1 MDVFVEDVLL
11 TAPFGREMHLRIRE
25 LPMADGVH
33 ASTGC
38 QLWPASIALANE
50 LLSRPELVTGRRV
63 LEVGAGCGLLGIAV
77 ASLARSTLLTDG
89 DEEVVENLK
98 HNIQLNEEC
107 WQPKADEAVREV
119 SARCLRWEE
128 ALEQAW
134 PSDEQVEVIV
144 ASDIIYG

>member
-50 LLSRPELVTGRRV
+50 LLSRPQLIAGRRV

-77 ASLARSTLLTDG
+77 ASLARSTLITDG
-89 DEEVVENLK
+89 DEEAVENLR
-98 HNIQLNEEC
+98 HNIKANERS
-107 WQPKADEAVREV
+107 WQAQAGEPAREI
-119 SARCLRWEE
+119 SSRCLRWEE
-128 ALEQAW
+128 ALGEA
-134 PSDEQVEVIV
+134 
-144 ASDIIYG
+144 